1 MYRKDY
7 LSALAIVTAAVF
19 SIEPTNAAP
28 LYDPENTFT
37 EICAA
42 CHSESPAPR
51 AMPRSAMNKLPPER
65 ILKALSNGVMSFFAL
80 PLTADERGA
89 LAAHISTVPWIE
101 KDGSANRELLAGCK
115 NEQALNSDAWDK
127 PRWSGW
133 GVDLENTRFQRAA
146 HAGLS
151 EPDLKNLEIKWAFGF
166 AGSST
171 IGSQPAVVGGRIFIG
186 SPEHRLYSLDAQTGC
201 AYWRFDTEGGVRG
214 APVVINDK
222 HGPTVIATDR
232 AGWVFALDANSGAL
246 RWKHRADEH
255 PATMATASPVFHD
268 GRVYVTAASFEENSA
283 SASNYPCCT
292 FRGSVTAL
300 DATSG
305 KIFWKTYVIPE
316 EPQAT
321 GTSPHGAPK
330 FGPAGAGIWN
340 PATVDV
346 KRGRLYVT
354 TGDAYSRP
362 ASINSDAVVA
372 LELDSGT
379 IAWSWQGTADDAYT
393 NACLNADVHPEVL
406 AECGPDV
413 DFGASAILRTLRN
426 GSEVLLAGQKSGVLH
441 ALNPDDGTLLW
452 QKRLSPGGILGGI
465 EWGIAADDDNVYV
478 PISDVWENLDAKGAA
493 GGIVA
498 IDFNTGKV
506 RWEQPAAIPDCIAT
520 DGCVAG
526 QPQAATVIPG
536 LIFSGSMDAHMRVYR
551 TSDGV
556 VVWDYD
562 ANREYETVNGVKG
575 HGGSFNGGGA
585 IVVDGMVYVTSGY
598 GIFGIEGNVLLAFGK
613 RDLLSGTDNAK

>member
-1 MYRKDY
+1 MVQNRFMFTVLLA
-7 LSALAIVTAAVF
+7 LSASFSVESAAVAPAY
-19 SIEPTNAAP
+19 EP
-28 LYDPENTFT
+28 EKTFT

-51 AMPRSAMNKLPPER
+51 AMPRSSMANLPPER
-65 ILKALSNGVMSFFAL
+65 ILKALSSGVMSFFAL

-89 LAAHISTVPWIE
+89 LAAHISSVPWADD
-101 KDGSANRELLAGCK
+101 DGSANQESLAQCEREQPLTA
-115 NEQALNSDAWDK
+115 DAWDQ
-127 PRWSGW
+127 PHWSGW
-133 GVDLENTRFQRAA
+133 GVDLLNARFQPAE
-146 HAGLS
+146 HARLT
-151 EPDLKNLEIKWAFGF
+151 EADLENLELKWAFGF
-166 AGSST
+166 PGAAT
-171 IGSQPAVVGGRIFIG
+171 IGSQPAVVGGRVFVG

-214 APVVINDK
+214 APVVINDNK
-222 HGPTVIATDR
+222 GPTVFATDR

-246 RWKHRADEH
+246 RWKHRTDDH

-268 GRVYVTAASFEENSA
+268 GRLYVTAASFEENSA
-283 SASNYPCCT
+283 SARNYPCCT

-300 DATSG
+300 DAASG
-305 KIFWKTYVIPE
+305 DVLWKTYVITE
-316 EPQAT
+316 EPQPT

-330 FGPAGAGIWN
+330 FGPSGAGIWN
-340 PATVDV
+340 PATLDV

-372 LELDSGT
+372 LDLDSGA
-379 IAWSWQGTADDAYT
+379 IAWSWQATADDAYT
-393 NACLNADVHPEVL
+393 NACVDADVHPEIL

-413 DFGASAILRTLRN
+413 DFGASAILRTLHD

-441 ALNPDDGTLLW
+441 ALNPDDGTVRW

-465 EWGIAADDDNVYV
+465 EWGIAADASNVYV
-478 PISDVWENLDAKGAA
+478 PISDVWENLDDQGAA

-498 IDFNTGKV
+498 VDFNTGEV
-506 RWEQPAAIPDCIAT
+506 QWEQPATIPDCMET

-526 QPQAATVIPG
+526 QPQAVTVIPG
-536 LIFSGSMDAHMRVYR
+536 LVFSGSMDAHMRVYR
-551 TSDGV
+551 TSDGA

-575 HGGSFNGGGA
+575 RGGSFSGGGA
-585 IVVDGMVYVTSGY
+585 TVVDGMIYVTSGY
-598 GIFGIEGNVLLAFGK
+598 GIFGIDGNVILAFGPRQSEDK
-613 RDLLSGTDNAK
+613 AN